1 MKKLFAR
8 VKTKA
13 ELTEYLTSKTLE
25 KGRQSGKSVVVAWS
39 CHCEATH
46 MHLKSLTFVIR
57 VGLVQQTDQF
67 LDPSNNT
74 LCWVLRRSK
83 VSECGDAVVIST

>member
-1 MKKLFAR
+1 MH

-13 ELTEYLTSKTLE
+13 ELTDYLASKTLE
-25 KGRQSGKSVVVAWS
+25 KGRQSGKCVVVAWS

-57 VGLVQQTDQF
+57 VLGYQF

-74 LCWVLRRSK
+74 LCWVLGRSK
-83 VSECGDAVVIST
+83 VSECGDAVVISTKECLPA